1 VYGLYVVSAA
11 GVFALLIGLAFLKY
25 LQSVLS
31 KAEFKYF
38 FIMSALLA
46 PLLIF
51 LAVVI
56 LTYAG
61 FIAPWSGR
69 YSVRFAI
76 RHKCCK

>member
-1 VYGLYVVSAA
+1 MYGLYVVSAA
-11 GVFALLIGLAFLKY
+11 GVFALLFGMAVLKY

-51 LAVVI
+51 LAVVV

-76 RHKCCK
+76 GHKCCK

>member
-1 VYGLYVVSAA
+1 
-11 GVFALLIGLAFLKY
+11 
-25 LQSVLS
+25 VLS

-38 FIMSALLA
+38 FIVSALLA

-51 LAVVI
+51 LAVVV

-76 RHKCCK
+76 GHNCCE

>member
-1 VYGLYVVSAA
+1 MCGLYVVSAA
-11 GVFALLIGLAFLKY
+11 GVFALLIGMAFLKY

-38 FIMSALLA
+38 FIMAALLA

-76 RHKCCK
+76 GHKCCK